1 MIVQAES
8 ITCEDRRPK
17 NGLSGEQPDV
27 TCGPWPVPCPLE
39 LRNVSYTQKIL
50 KICLTSLGI
59 DGETE
64 VRRGS
69 GIPTVL
75 LWQLIQSPG
84 FLTPFG
90 EVLLSSSLCVRHCA
104 GPGDTAPALRG
115 CTHGN
120 RTGTESNTSNSP
132 DVCSGG
138 REHRR
143 VGGPSELCLSVSMM
157 V

>member
-1 MIVQAES
+1 MLVQAES
-8 ITCEDRRPK
+8 ITCEEQRPK
-17 NGLSGEQPDV
+17 NGLSREQPDV

-64 VRRGS
+64 VWRGA

-90 EVLLSSSLCVRHCA
+90 EFLLSSTKFFTLCQALCRPWGHSPCPPGLHSWEQDRH
-104 GPGDTAPALRG
+104 
-115 CTHGN
+115 
-120 RTGTESNTSNSP
+120 
-132 DVCSGG
+132 
-138 REHRR
+138 R
-143 VGGPSELCLSVSMM
+143 VKQVKQP
-157 V
+157 